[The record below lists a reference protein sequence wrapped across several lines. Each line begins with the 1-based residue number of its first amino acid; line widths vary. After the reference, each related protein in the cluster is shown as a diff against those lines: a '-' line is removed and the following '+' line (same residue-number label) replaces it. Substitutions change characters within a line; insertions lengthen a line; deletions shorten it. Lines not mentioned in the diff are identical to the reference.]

1 MSGSTQPVAQT
12 WRATEPRYPPHGISY
27 PVQIARPHTD
37 VGLLEYQHHPRDYTP
52 HLSPGSIIQPQRR
65 RPSLL
70 SEFQPGN
77 ERSQELHLRPE
88 SHSYLPELGKSEIE
102 FIESKRPRLE
112 LLPDPLLRPSPL
124 LAAGQ
129 PGGSEDLSKD
139 RSLAGKLEPVSPPS
153 PPHAD
158 PELELVPP
166 RLSKEELIQNMDRVD
181 REITMVEQQI
191 SKLKK
196 KQQQLE
202 EEAAKPPEPEKPVS
216 PPPIESKHRSLVQI
230 IYDENRKKAEAAHRI
245 LEGLGPQVELP
256 LYNQPSDTRQYHE
269 NIKIRKIQTRKEKD
283 IHMNNT
289 SRNQAMRKKLILYF
303 KRRNHARKQWEQ
315 KFCQRY
321 DQLMEAWEK
330 KVERIENNP
339 RRRAKESKVR
349 EYYEKQFPEIR
360 KQRELQERM
369 QRVGQRGSG
378 LSMSAARSEHE
389 VSEIIDGLSE
399 QENLEK
405 QMRQLA
411 VIPPMLYDADQQRIK
426 FINMNGL
433 MDDPMKVYKDRQ
445 VMNMWSEQEKET
457 FREKFMQHPKNFGLI
472 ASFLER
478 KTVAECVLYYYLT
491 KKNENYKS
499 LVRRSYRRRGKSQQQ
514 QQQMPRSN
522 QEEKEE
528 KEKDK
533 EAEKEEEKPDVEN
546 DKEELSKEKTDD
558 TSGED
563 NDEKEAVA
571 SKGRKTANSQGR
583 RKGRITRSMANEANS
598 EEAVTPQQSA
608 ELASMEMN
616 ESSRWTEEEMETAKK
631 GLLEHGRN
639 WSAIARM
646 VSSKTVSQCKNFYFN
661 YKKRQNLD
669 EILQQHKL
677 KMEKERNARR
687 KKKKAPAA
695 ASEEAAFPPVVED
708 EEMEASGASGNEEEM
723 AEEAE
728 ALHTSGNEVPRGECS
743 GPATVNNSSDT
754 ESIPS
759 PRTEAAKDTGQ
770 NGPKPPPGPG
780 SDVPPAEPP
789 TPPPED
795 ALAPTE
801 PTPAPEATGP
811 PTPPPAP
818 ASPTAPPPVVPKEEK
833 EEEDA
838 AAPLAVAEEE
848 QKPPVAQELAVDVG
862 KTEEPGEAPP
872 AEPIKSECKQE
883 AAEEGPDKG
892 KGGSEASAE
901 AVPEGALKVEKKE
914 GGGPGGKGP
923 SAKGAGAPQDSDSSA
938 TCSAD
943 EVDEPEGGDK
953 NRLLSP
959 RPSLLTPT
967 SDTRANVSPQKP
979 LDLKQLKQRAAAI
992 PPIQVSKVHEP
1003 PQEDTAPPAP
1013 PPPQPLQP
1021 ENDTPQQ
1028 PSSSPRGKSRSPVP
1042 PADKEAEKPVFFP
1055 AFAPDGQKLPT
1066 EPPCWTSGLP
1076 FPVPPREVIK
1086 ASPHAPDPSAFSY
1099 APPGHPLPLGLHDS
1113 VRPVLPRPPTISN
1126 PPPLISSTK
1135 HPSVLE
1141 RQMSAIS
1148 QGMSVQLH
1156 VPYSEHAKAPVGPI
1170 TMGLPLAMDPK
1181 KLAPFSGVK
1190 QEQLSP
1196 RGQAGPPESLG
1207 VPTAQETSVL
1217 RGTSLGSVPGGSIT
1231 KGIPSTRVPSE
1242 SPITYRGS
1250 ITHGTPADV
1259 LYKGTITRIIGEDSP
1274 SRLDRSREDSL
1285 PKGHVIYEG
1294 KKGHVLSYEGGM
1306 SVSQCSKEDGRSS
1319 SGPAHET
1326 AAPKRTYD
1334 MMEGRVS
1341 RAISSASI
1349 EGLMGRAIPPERHS
1363 PHHLKE
1369 QHHIRGSITQGIPRS
1384 YVEAQEDYLR
1394 REAKLL
1400 KREGTPPP
1408 PPPPPRDLAEAYKAR
1423 PLEALGPLKLKP
1435 AHEGL
1440 VATVKEAGR
1449 SIHEIPREE
1458 LRRTPELPLAPRPL
1472 KEGSITQGTPLKYDT
1487 GTSSAGPK
1495 KHDVRSIIGSPG
1507 RTFPPVHPLDVM
1519 ADARALERACYEESL
1534 KSRPGAAGSSGG
1546 SITRGAPVIVPELGK
1561 PRQSPLTYE
1570 EHGAPFAG
1578 HLPRGSP
1585 VTTREPTPRLQE
1597 GSLSSSKASQD
1608 RKLTSTP
1615 REIAKSPHSA
1625 MPEHHPHPISPY
1637 EHLLRGVSGVD
1648 LYRGHIP
1655 LAFDPASIPRGIP
1668 LDAAAAYYLP
1678 RHLAPNPTYPHLYPP
1693 YLIRGYP
1700 DTAALENRQTII
1712 NDYITSQ
1719 QMHHNAATAMAQR
1732 ADMLRGLS
1740 PRESSLALNY
1750 ATGPRGIIDLSQVPH
1765 LPVLVPPTPGTPA
1778 TAMDRLAYLPTAPQH
1793 FSSRLSSSPLSPGG
1807 PTHLTKPSATSASE
1821 RERERDREREREK
1834 SILTSTATVEHAP
1847 IWRPGTEQSSG
1858 GGGGGGGG
1866 GSGSRPASHSHSH
1879 QHSPISPRSQDAIQ
1893 QRPSVLHNTGMKG
1906 IITSVEPSTPT
1917 VLRWARS
1924 TSTSSPV
1931 RPAATFPPTT
1941 HCPLGGTLD
1950 GVYPTLMEP
1959 VLLPKEAPRVARPER
1974 PRADAGHAFLAKP
1987 PARTGLEPA
1996 SSPSKGSEPRPLAPP
2011 GSSHTAIARTP
2022 AKSLAP
2028 HHTSP
2033 DQPAPASAA
2042 DLHREKTQ
2050 SKPFSIQELELRSL
2064 GKTTLTAATF
2074 IDAII
2079 MRQIA
2084 HDKGPREG
2092 GSLANDSPP
2101 DGYHGGSYSPDGVE
2115 PVSPVSS
2122 PSLTHDKGL
2131 PKHLEELDKSHLE
2144 GDLRHKQPGPGKLGG
2159 EAAHLPHLRPLPESQ
2174 SSSSPLLQT
2183 TPGVKGHQRVVT
2195 LAQHISE
2202 VITQDYTRHHPQQL
2216 SAPLPAPLYSFP
2228 GASCPVLD
2236 LRRPPSDL
2244 YLPPPDHGAPARGS
2258 PHSEGGKRSPEPS
2271 KTSALGSSEDAIEP
2285 VSPPEGMAEPGHP
2298 RSAMYPLLYRDGEQ
2312 AEPSRMGSKSP
2323 GNTSQPPA
2331 FFSKLTE
2338 SNSAMVK
2345 SKKQEIN
2352 KKLNTHNRNE
2362 PEYNIGQPG
2371 TEIFNMP
2378 AITGAG
2384 LMTCRS
2390 QAVQEHA
2397 STNMGLEAIIRK
2409 ALMGKYDQWEEP
2421 PLSANAFNPLN
2432 ASASLPA
2439 AIPITAAD
2447 GRSEHALTSPGGGG
2461 KAKVSGRPSSRKAKS
2476 PAPGLAS
2483 GDRPPSVSSVH
2494 SEGDCNR
2501 RTPLTNRVWE
2511 DRPSSAG
2518 STPFPYNPLIMRLQ
2532 AGVMAS
2538 PPPPGLPAGSGPLA
2552 GPHHAWDEEPKPLL
2566 CSQYETLSDS
2576 E

>member
-37 VGLLEYQHHPRDYTP
+37 VGLLEYQHHPRDYTS
-52 HLSPGSIIQPQRR
+52 HLSPSSIIQPQRR

-88 SHSYLPELGKSEIE
+88 SHSYLPELGKSEME

-112 LLPDPLLRPSPL
+112 LLSDPLLRPSPL
-124 LAAGQ
+124 LAAGP

-139 RSLAGKLEPVSPPS
+139 RSLTGKLEPVSPPS

-158 PELELVPP
+158 PELELIPP

-269 NIKIRKIQTRKEKD
+269 NIKI
-283 IHMNNT
+283 
-289 SRNQAMRKKLILYF
+289 NQAMRKKLILYF

-369 QRVGQRGSG
+369 QSRVGQRSSG

-514 QQQMPRSN
+514 MPRSN
-522 QEEKEE
+522 QDEKDE
-528 KEKDK
+528 KEKEK
-533 EAEKEEEKPDVEN
+533 EPEKEEEKLDVEN

-583 RKGRITRSMANEANS
+583 RKGRITRSMANEASS

-646 VSSKTVSQCKNFYFN
+646 VGSKTVSQCKNFYFN
-661 YKKRQNLD
+661 YKRRQNLD
-669 EILQQHKL
+669 DILQQHKL

-687 KKKKAPAA
+687 RKKRAPA
-695 ASEEAAFPPVVED
+695 ASEEAAFPPVLED
-708 EEMEASGASGNEEEM
+708 EEMEASGVSGNEEEM

-728 ALHTSGNEVPRGECS
+728 A
-743 GPATVNNSSDT
+743 AVNNSSDT

-770 NGPKPPPGPG
+770 NGPKPPPGP
-780 SDVPPAEPP
+780 DANAPLPEPP

-795 ALAPTE
+795 TPASSDAA
-801 PTPAPEATGP
+801 PAPEAVSP

-818 ASPTAPPPVVPKEEK
+818 LSPPMPPSVVPKEEK
-833 EEEDA
+833 EEEDT
-838 AAPLAVAEEE
+838 AAPPAVEEE
-848 QKPPVAQELAVDVG
+848 QKPPIAQELAVDAG
-862 KTEEPGEAPP
+862 KTEEPGEVAP
-872 AEPIKSECKQE
+872 AEPVKSECKEE
-883 AAEEGPDKG
+883 ATEEGPEQG
-892 KGGSEASAE
+892 KGGVEACVE
-901 AVPEGALKVEKKE
+901 AVPEGALKGEKKE
-914 GGGPGGKGP
+914 GGGPGGRGP
-923 SAKGAGAPQDSDSSA
+923 SAKGSGATQDSDSSA

-953 NRLLSP
+953 HRLLSP
-959 RPSLLTPT
+959 RPSLLAPA
-967 SDTRANVSPQKP
+967 SDTRANGSPQKP

-992 PPIQVSKVHEP
+992 PPIQVTKVHEP
-1003 PQEDTAPPAP
+1003 PREDAVPPKPAPPAP
-1013 PPPQPLQP
+1013 PLPQHLQP
-1021 ENDTPQQ
+1021 ESDTPQQ

-1042 PADKEAEKPVFFP
+1042 PTEKEAEKPVFFP
-1055 AFAPDGQKLPT
+1055 AFAAEGQKLPT

-1099 APPGHPLPLGLHDS
+1099 APPGHPLPLGLHDTARS
-1113 VRPVLPRPPTISN
+1113 VLPRPPTISN

-1141 RQMSAIS
+1141 RQMGAIS

-1231 KGIPSTRVPSE
+1231 KGIPSTRVPAE
-1242 SPITYRGS
+1242 SPVTYRGS

-1274 SRLDRSREDSL
+1274 SRLDRGREDGL

-1319 SGPAHET
+1319 SGPPHET

-1334 MMEGRVS
+1334 MMEGRVT

-1400 KREGTPPP
+1400 KREGTSPP

-1458 LRRTPELPLAPRPL
+1458 LRHTPELPLAPRPL

-1487 GTSSAGPK
+1487 STSSTSSK

-1519 ADARALERACYEESL
+1519 ADTRALERACYEDSL
-1534 KSRPGAAGSSGG
+1534 KSRPGAASSAGG

-1561 PRQSPLTYE
+1561 PRQSPLAYE
-1570 EHGAPFAG
+1570 DHTAPFAG

-1597 GSLSSSKASQD
+1597 GSLSASKASQD

-1625 MPEHHPHPISPY
+1625 VPEHHPHPISPY

-1655 LAFDPASIPRGIP
+1655 LAFDPTSIPRGIP
-1668 LDAAAAYYLP
+1668 LDAAAYYLP

-1750 ATGPRGIIDLSQVPH
+1750 AAGPRGIIDLSQVPH

-1807 PTHLTKPSATSASE
+1807 PTHLTKPTATSSSE
-1821 RERERDREREREK
+1821 REREREREREK
-1834 SILTSTATVEHAP
+1834 PVLTSTTTVEHAP

-1858 GGGGGGGG
+1858 GGGGGG
-1866 GSGSRPASHSHSH
+1866 SSSRPASHSHSH
-1879 QHSPISPRSQDAIQ
+1879 QHSPISPRTQDAIQ

-1917 VLRWARS
+1917 VLRS

-1931 RPAATFPPTT
+1931 RPAATFPPAT

-1974 PRADAGHAFLAKP
+1974 ARTDAGHAFLAKP

-1996 SSPSKGSEPRPLAPP
+1996 SSPSKGSEPRPLAAP
-2011 GSSHTAIARTP
+2011 GPSHAAIARTP

-2028 HHTSP
+2028 HRASP
-2033 DQPAPASAA
+2033 DQPVPPASAA

-2092 GSLANDSPP
+2092 GSLANDSPR
-2101 DGYHGGSYSPDGVE
+2101 DGYHGGGSYSPDGVE

-2131 PKHLEELDKSHLE
+2131 PKHLEELDRSHLE

-2159 EAAHLPHLRPLPESQ
+2159 ETAHLPHLRPLPESQ
-2174 SSSSPLLQT
+2174 PSSSPLLQT

-2216 SAPLPAPLYSFP
+2216 NAPLPAPLYSFP

-2244 YLPPPDHGAPARGS
+2244 YLPPPDHSAPARGS
-2258 PHSEGGKRSPEPS
+2258 PHSEGGKRSPEPN
-2271 KTSALGSSEDAIEP
+2271 KTSALGSGEDAIEP
-2285 VSPPEGMAEPGHP
+2285 VSPPEGTAEPGHT
-2298 RSAMYPLLYRDGEQ
+2298 RNAMYPLLYRDGEQ
-2312 AEPSRMGSKSP
+2312 AEPRMGSKSP

-2409 ALMGKYDQWEEP
+2409 ALMG
-2421 PLSANAFNPLN
+2421 
-2432 ASASLPA
+2432 
-2439 AIPITAAD
+2439 
-2447 GRSEHALTSPGGGG
+2447 GGT

-2476 PAPGLAS
+2476 PGPGLAS

>member
-12 WRATEPRYPPHGISY
+12 WRATEPRYPPHGVSY

-37 VGLLEYQHHPRDYTP
+37 VGLLEYQHHPRDYAS

-88 SHSYLPELGKSEIE
+88 SHSYLPELGKSEME
-102 FIESKRPRLE
+102 FLESKRPRLE

-124 LAAGQ
+124 LATGQ

-139 RSLAGKLEPVSPPS
+139 RSLTGKLEPVSPPS

-269 NIKIRKIQTRKEKD
+269 NIKI
-283 IHMNNT
+283 
-289 SRNQAMRKKLILYF
+289 NQAMRKKLILYF

-369 QRVGQRGSG
+369 QSRVGQRGSG

-499 LVRRSYRRRGKSQQQ
+499 LVRRSYRRRGKGQQQQ

-522 QEEKEE
+522 QEEKDE
-528 KEKDK
+528 KEKEK

-546 DKEELSKEKTDD
+546 DKEELIKEKTDD

-598 EEAVTPQQSA
+598 EEAITPQQSA

-646 VSSKTVSQCKNFYFN
+646 VGSKTVSQCKNFYFN

-708 EEMEASGASGNEEEM
+708 EEMEASGVSGNEEEM

-728 ALHTSGNEVPRGECS
+728 ALHASGNEVPRGECS

-759 PRTEAAKDTGQ
+759 PRTEAAKDAAQ
-770 NGPKPPPGPG
+770 NGPKPPSTPGA
-780 SDVPPAEPP
+780 DAPPPEP
-789 TPPPED
+789 TSPPPED
-795 ALAPTE
+795 APAPSE
-801 PTPAPEATGP
+801 PAPAPEAACP
-811 PTPPPAP
+811 PASPPAP
-818 ASPTAPPPVVPKEEK
+818 ASPAAAPAVVPKEEK
-833 EEEDA
+833 EEEAA
-838 AAPLAVAEEE
+838 AAPSAEEGEE
-848 QKPPVAQELAVDVG
+848 QKPPAAPELAADVG

-872 AEPIKSECKQE
+872 SEPIKSECKEE
-883 AAEEGPDKG
+883 AAEEGPGKVKG
-892 KGGSEASAE
+892 TEATAE
-901 AVPEGALKVEKKE
+901 AAPEGALQVEKKE

-923 SAKGAGAPQDSDSSA
+923 TAKGSGAPQDSDSSA

-967 SDTRANVSPQKP
+967 SDARTNASPQKP

-992 PPIQVSKVHEP
+992 PPIQVTKAHEP
-1003 PQEDTAPPAP
+1003 PQEDAAPPKPAAPAP
-1013 PPPQPLQP
+1013 PPPQHLQP
-1021 ENDTPQQ
+1021 ESDSPQQ
-1028 PSSSPRGKSRSPVP
+1028 PGSSPRGKSRSPVP
-1042 PADKEAEKPVFFP
+1042 PAEKEAEKPVFFP
-1055 AFAPDGQKLPT
+1055 AFAAEGQKLPT
-1066 EPPCWTSGLP
+1066 DPSCWTSGLP

-1086 ASPHAPDPSAFSY
+1086 ASPHAPDPLAFSY
-1099 APPGHPLPLGLHDS
+1099 APPDTCPAGHPLPLGLHDS
-1113 VRPVLPRPPTISN
+1113 ARPVLPRPPTISN

-1141 RQMSAIS
+1141 RQMGAIS

-1170 TMGLPLAMDPK
+1170 TMGLPLTMDPK

-1242 SPITYRGS
+1242 SPVTYRGS

-1274 SRLDRSREDSL
+1274 SRLDRSREDGL

-1319 SGPAHET
+1319 SGPPHET

-1384 YVEAQEDYLR
+1384 YVEAQEDYQR

-1487 GTSSAGPK
+1487 STSSTGSK

-1507 RTFPPVHPLDVM
+1507 RTFPAVHPLDVM
-1519 ADARALERACYEESL
+1519 ADTRALERACYEESL
-1534 KSRPGAAGSSGG
+1534 KSRPGAVSSSGG

-1570 EHGAPFAG
+1570 DHAAPFAS

-1615 REIAKSPHSA
+1615 REIAKSPHSTV
-1625 MPEHHPHPISPY
+1625 PEHHPHPMSPY

-1655 LAFDPASIPRGIP
+1655 LAFDPTSIPRGIP

-1750 ATGPRGIIDLSQVPH
+1750 AAGPRGIIDLSQVPH

-1807 PTHLTKPSATSASE
+1807 PTHLTKPTASASSSSERE
-1821 RERERDREREREK
+1821 RERERDREK
-1834 SILTSTATVEHAP
+1834 SILASATTVEHAP
-1847 IWRPGTEQSSG
+1847 IWRPGTEQSG

-1866 GSGSRPASHSHSH
+1866 GSGGSRPASHSHSH
-1879 QHSPISPRSQDAIQ
+1879 QHSPISPRTQDTIQ
-1893 QRPSVLHNTGMKG
+1893 QRPSVLHNTGMKN
-1906 IITSVEPSTPT
+1906 IVTSVEPSTPT
-1917 VLRWARS
+1917 VLRS

-1931 RPAATFPPTT
+1931 RPAATFPPAT

-1950 GVYPTLMEP
+1950 GVYPTLLEP
-1959 VLLPKEAPRVARPER
+1959 VLLPKEAPRVTRPER
-1974 PRADAGHAFLAKP
+1974 PRADAGHTFLAKP
-1987 PARTGLEPA
+1987 PARAGLEPA
-1996 SSPSKGSEPRPLAPP
+1996 SSPGKGSEPRPLAPP
-2011 GSSHTAIARTP
+2011 GSGHAAIARAP
-2022 AKSLAP
+2022 AKGLTP
-2028 HHTSP
+2028 HHASP
-2033 DQPAPASAA
+2033 DQPAPPASAS

-2064 GKTTLTAATF
+2064 G
-2074 IDAII
+2074 
-2079 MRQIA
+2079 
-2084 HDKGPREG
+2084 
-2092 GSLANDSPP
+2092 
-2101 DGYHGGSYSPDGVE
+2101 YHGGGYSPDGVE

-2144 GDLRHKQPGPGKLGG
+2144 GDLRHKQPGPGKLSG

-2174 SSSSPLLQT
+2174 PSSSPLLQT

-2244 YLPPPDHGAPARGS
+2244 YLPAPDHGAPARGS
-2258 PHSEGGKRSPEPS
+2258 PHSEGGK
-2271 KTSALGSSEDAIEP
+2271 
-2285 VSPPEGMAEPGHP
+2285 
-2298 RSAMYPLLYRDGEQ
+2298 
-2312 AEPSRMGSKSP
+2312 SRMGSKSP

-2409 ALMGKYDQWEEP
+2409 ALMGKYDQWEEH

-2439 AIPITAAD
+2439 AMPVTAAD
-2447 GRSEHALTSPGGGG
+2447 GRREHALTSPGGGG

>member
-269 NIKIRKIQTRKEKD
+269 NIKI
-283 IHMNNT
+283 
-289 SRNQAMRKKLILYF
+289 NQAMRKKLILYF

-728 ALHTSGNEVPRGECS
+728 
-743 GPATVNNSSDT
+743 ATVNNSSDT

-1917 VLRWARS
+1917 VLRS

-2064 GKTTLTAATF
+2064 
-2074 IDAII
+2074 
-2079 MRQIA
+2079 
-2084 HDKGPREG
+2084 
-2092 GSLANDSPP
+2092 
-2101 DGYHGGSYSPDGVE
+2101 GYHGGSYSPDGVE

-2409 ALMGKYDQWEEP
+2409 ALMG
-2421 PLSANAFNPLN
+2421 
-2432 ASASLPA
+2432 
-2439 AIPITAAD
+2439 
-2447 GRSEHALTSPGGGG
+2447 GGG

>member
-12 WRATEPRYPPHGISY
+12 WRATEPRYPPHGVSY

-37 VGLLEYQHHPRDYTP
+37 VGLLEYQHHPRDYTS

-88 SHSYLPELGKSEIE
+88 SHSYLPELGKSEME
-102 FIESKRPRLE
+102 FLESKRPRLE

-124 LAAGQ
+124 LATGQ

-139 RSLAGKLEPVSPPS
+139 RSLTGKLEPVSPPS

-269 NIKIRKIQTRKEKD
+269 NIKI
-283 IHMNNT
+283 
-289 SRNQAMRKKLILYF
+289 NQAMRKKLILYF

-369 QRVGQRGSG
+369 QSRVGQRGSG

-499 LVRRSYRRRGKSQQQ
+499 LVRRSYRRRGKGQQQQ

-522 QEEKEE
+522 QEEKDE
-528 KEKDK
+528 KEKEK

-546 DKEELSKEKTDD
+546 DKEELIKEKTDD

-598 EEAVTPQQSA
+598 EEAITPQQSA

-646 VSSKTVSQCKNFYFN
+646 VGSKTVSQCKNFYFN

-708 EEMEASGASGNEEEM
+708 EEMEASGVSGNEEEM

-728 ALHTSGNEVPRGECS
+728 ALHASGNEVPRGECS

-759 PRTEAAKDTGQ
+759 PRTEAAKDAAQ
-770 NGPKPPPGPG
+770 NGPKPPPTPG
-780 SDVPPAEPP
+780 ADAPPPEPP
-789 TPPPED
+789 SPPPED
-795 ALAPTE
+795 APAPSE
-801 PTPAPEATGP
+801 PAPAPEAACP
-811 PTPPPAP
+811 PASPPAP
-818 ASPTAPPPVVPKEEK
+818 ASPAAAPAVVPKEEK
-833 EEEDA
+833 EEEAA
-838 AAPLAVAEEE
+838 AAPSAQEGEE
-848 QKPPVAQELAVDVG
+848 QKPPAAPELAADVG
-862 KTEEPGEAPP
+862 KTEEPSEAPP
-872 AEPIKSECKQE
+872 SEPIKSECKEE
-883 AAEEGPDKG
+883 AAEEGPAKVKG
-892 KGGSEASAE
+892 TEAAAE
-901 AVPEGALKVEKKE
+901 AAPEGALQVEKKE

-923 SAKGAGAPQDSDSSA
+923 AAKGSGAPQDSDSSA

-967 SDTRANVSPQKP
+967 SDARTNASPQKP

-992 PPIQVSKVHEP
+992 PPIQVTKAHEP
-1003 PQEDTAPPAP
+1003 PREDAAPPKPAAPAP
-1013 PPPQPLQP
+1013 PPAQHLHP
-1021 ENDTPQQ
+1021 EGDSPQQ
-1028 PSSSPRGKSRSPVP
+1028 PGSSPRGKSRSPVP
-1042 PADKEAEKPVFFP
+1042 AAEKEAEKPVFFP
-1055 AFAPDGQKLPT
+1055 AFAAEGQKLPT
-1066 EPPCWTSGLP
+1066 DPSCWTSGLP

-1086 ASPHAPDPSAFSY
+1086 ASPHAPDPLAFSY

-1113 VRPVLPRPPTISN
+1113 ARPVLPRPPTISN

-1141 RQMSAIS
+1141 RQMGAIS

-1170 TMGLPLAMDPK
+1170 TMGLPLTMDPK

-1242 SPITYRGS
+1242 SPVTYRGS

-1274 SRLDRSREDSL
+1274 SRLDRSREDGL

-1319 SGPAHET
+1319 SGPPHET

-1384 YVEAQEDYLR
+1384 YVEAQEDYQR

-1487 GTSSAGPK
+1487 STSSTGSK

-1507 RTFPPVHPLDVM
+1507 RTFPAVHPLDVM
-1519 ADARALERACYEESL
+1519 ADTRALERACYEESL
-1534 KSRPGAAGSSGG
+1534 KSRPGAVSSSGG

-1570 EHGAPFAG
+1570 DHAAPFAS

-1615 REIAKSPHSA
+1615 REIAKSPHSTV
-1625 MPEHHPHPISPY
+1625 PEHHPHPMSPY

-1655 LAFDPASIPRGIP
+1655 LAFDPTSIPRGIP

-1750 ATGPRGIIDLSQVPH
+1750 AAGPRGIIDLSQVPH

-1807 PTHLTKPSATSASE
+1807 PTHLTKPTASASSERE
-1821 RERERDREREREK
+1821 RERERDREK
-1834 SILTSTATVEHAP
+1834 SILASATTVEHAP
-1847 IWRPGTEQSSG
+1847 IWRPGTEQSGG

-1866 GSGSRPASHSHSH
+1866 GSGGSRPASHSHSH
-1879 QHSPISPRSQDAIQ
+1879 QHSPISPRTQDAIQ
-1893 QRPSVLHNTGMKG
+1893 QRPSVLHNTGMKN
-1906 IITSVEPSTPT
+1906 IVTSVEPSTPT

-1931 RPAATFPPTT
+1931 RPAATFPPAT

-1950 GVYPTLMEP
+1950 GVYPTLLEP
-1959 VLLPKEAPRVARPER
+1959 VLLPKEAPRVTRPER
-1974 PRADAGHAFLAKP
+1974 PRADAGHTFLAKP
-1987 PARTGLEPA
+1987 PARAGLEPA
-1996 SSPSKGSEPRPLAPP
+1996 SSPGKGSEPRPLAPP
-2011 GSSHTAIARTP
+2011 GSGHAAIARAP
-2022 AKSLAP
+2022 AKGLTP
-2028 HHTSP
+2028 HHASP
-2033 DQPAPASAA
+2033 DQPAPPASAS

-2064 GKTTLTAATF
+2064 G
-2074 IDAII
+2074 
-2079 MRQIA
+2079 
-2084 HDKGPREG
+2084 
-2092 GSLANDSPP
+2092 
-2101 DGYHGGSYSPDGVE
+2101 YHGGGYSPDGVE

-2144 GDLRHKQPGPGKLGG
+2144 GDLRHKQPGPGKLSG

-2174 SSSSPLLQT
+2174 PSSSPLLQT

-2244 YLPPPDHGAPARGS
+2244 YLPAPDHGAPARGS
-2258 PHSEGGKRSPEPS
+2258 PHSEGGK
-2271 KTSALGSSEDAIEP
+2271 
-2285 VSPPEGMAEPGHP
+2285 
-2298 RSAMYPLLYRDGEQ
+2298 
-2312 AEPSRMGSKSP
+2312 RMGSKSP

-2409 ALMGKYDQWEEP
+2409 ALM
-2421 PLSANAFNPLN
+2421 
-2432 ASASLPA
+2432 
-2439 AIPITAAD
+2439 
-2447 GRSEHALTSPGGGG
+2447 GGGG

>member
-27 PVQIARPHTD
+27 PVQIARSHTD
-37 VGLLEYQHHPRDYTP
+37 VGLLEYQHHPRDYAA

-88 SHSYLPELGKSEIE
+88 SHSYLPELGKSEME
-102 FIESKRPRLE
+102 FTDSKRPRLE
-112 LLPDPLLRPSPL
+112 LLPDSLLRPAPL
-124 LAAGQ
+124 LAASQ
-129 PGGSEDLSKD
+129 PGGSEDLAKE

-166 RLSKEELIQNMDRVD
+166 RLSKEELIQSMDRVD

-269 NIKIRKIQTRKEKD
+269 NIKI
-283 IHMNNT
+283 
-289 SRNQAMRKKLILYF
+289 NQAMRKKLILYF

-369 QRVGQRGSG
+369 QSRVGQRGSG

-514 QQQMPRSN
+514 QQQQQQMPRGS

-528 KEKDK
+528 KEK
-533 EAEKEEEKPDVEN
+533 EAEKEEERPDVEN
-546 DKEELSKEKTDD
+546 DKEELTKEKTDD

-646 VSSKTVSQCKNFYFN
+646 VGSKTVSQCKNFYFN

-695 ASEEAAFPPVVED
+695 ASEEAAFPPAVED

-728 ALHTSGNEVPRGECS
+728 ASHASGSEAPRGECG
-743 GPATVNNSSDT
+743 GPAAVNNSSDT

-759 PRTEAAKDTGQ
+759 PHAEAAKD
-770 NGPKPPPGPG
+770 NGPKPPPAPG
-780 SDVPPAEPP
+780 TEAPPAEPP

-795 ALAPTE
+795 APAPAE
-801 PTPAPEATGP
+801 PAPAPEATGP
-811 PTPPPAP
+811 PTPLP
-818 ASPTAPPPVVPKEEK
+818 ASPGPAAPPPVVPKEEK
-833 EEEDA
+833 EEEAAA
-838 AAPLAVAEEE
+838 AAPAAEEGEE
-848 QKPPVAQELAVDVG
+848 QKPAVAQELAVAVAVG
-862 KTEEPGEAPP
+862 KKEPPDEGPPAQPIKTECKEEALEEAPDKAQGSTEAG
-872 AEPIKSECKQE
+872 AEP
-883 AAEEGPDKG
+883 A
-892 KGGSEASAE
+892 
-901 AVPEGALKVEKKE
+901 PEGAVKVEKKE
-914 GGGPGGKGP
+914 GGGGSGGTAPSTKG
-923 SAKGAGAPQDSDSSA
+923 SGAPQDSDSSA

-967 SDTRANVSPQKP
+967 GDTRAHASPQKP

-992 PPIQVSKVHEP
+992 PPIVTKAHEP
-1003 PQEDTAPPAP
+1003 AREDPAPPKPAPPAQ
-1013 PPPQPLQP
+1013 PPPQHLQP
-1021 ENDTPQQ
+1021 ESSAPQQ

-1042 PADKEAEKPVFFP
+1042 PEKEEKPVFYP
-1055 AFAPDGQKLPT
+1055 AFAAEGQKLPA
-1066 EPPCWTSGLP
+1066 EPPCWAPGLP

-1086 ASPHAPDPSAFSY
+1086 ASPHAPDPSAFAY
-1099 APPGHPLPLGLHDS
+1099 APPGHPLSLGLHDS
-1113 VRPVLPRPPTISN
+1113 TRPVLPRPPTISN
-1126 PPPLISSTK
+1126 PPPLISSSK
-1135 HPSVLE
+1135 HPSVLD
-1141 RQMSAIS
+1141 RQ
-1148 QGMSVQLH
+1148 GLSVQLH
-1156 VPYSEHAKAPVGPI
+1156 IPYSEHAKVPVGPLA
-1170 TMGLPLAMDPK
+1170 MGLAPALDPK
-1181 KLAPFSGVK
+1181 KLAPFSSVK

-1217 RGTSLGSVPGGSIT
+1217 RGTTLGSVSGGSIS
-1231 KGIPSTRVPSE
+1231 KGVPSARVPAE

-1274 SRLDRSREDSL
+1274 SRLDRGREDGL

-1306 SVSQCSKEDGRSS
+1306 SVSKEDGRSS

-1334 MMEGRVS
+1334 MMEGRVG
-1341 RAISSASI
+1341 RAIASGSI

-1369 QHHIRGSITQGIPRS
+1369 HHIRGSITQGIPRS

-1400 KREGTPPP
+1400 KLEGT
-1408 PPPPPRDLAEAYKAR
+1408 PPPPRDLAR
-1423 PLEALGPLKLKP
+1423 PLEALGTLKLKP
-1435 AHEGL
+1435 PHEGL

-1449 SIHEIPREE
+1449 SVHEIPREE

-1472 KEGSITQGTPLKYDT
+1472 KEGSITQGTPLKYDA
-1487 GTSSAGPK
+1487 GTASSGSK

-1507 RTFPPVHPLDVM
+1507 RTFPAVHPLDVM

-1534 KSRPGAAGSSGG
+1534 KGRSGAGSGSGG

-1561 PRQSPLTYE
+1561 PRQSPLAYE
-1570 EHGAPFAG
+1570 DHAASFAG
-1578 HLPRGSP
+1578 PLPRGSP
-1585 VTTREPTPRLQE
+1585 GTTREPTPRLQE
-1597 GSLSSSKASQD
+1597 GSHSSSKAAQD

-1625 MPEHHPHPISPY
+1625 APEHHPHPLSPY

-1655 LAFDPASIPRGIP
+1655 LAFDPAAIPRGIP
-1668 LDAAAAYYLP
+1668 LDAAAAAYYLP

-1700 DTAALENRQTII
+1700 ETAALENRQTII

-1732 ADMLRGLS
+1732 ADMLRGLA

-1750 ATGPRGIIDLSQVPH
+1750 AAGPRGIIDLSQVPH
-1765 LPVLVPPTPGTPA
+1765 LPVLVPPTPGTAA
-1778 TAMDRLAYLPTAPQH
+1778 TAMDRLAYIPTAAQH

-1807 PTHLTKPSATSASE
+1807 PTHLTKPTTSSSE
-1821 RERERDREREREK
+1821 RERDRDREREREK
-1834 SILTSTATVEHAP
+1834 SILTSSTTVEHAP
-1847 IWRPGTEQSSG
+1847 IWRPGTEQSGGSGSG
-1858 GGGGGGGG
+1858 GGG
-1866 GSGSRPASHSHSH
+1866 SSSSRPASHPH
-1879 QHSPISPRSQDAIQ
+1879 QHSPISPRTQDAVQ
-1893 QRPSVLHNTGMKG
+1893 QRPSVLHNTSMKG
-1906 IITSVEPSTPT
+1906 VVTSVEPGTPT

-1931 RPAATFPPTT
+1931 RPAATFPPAA
-1941 HCPLGGTLD
+1941 HCPLGSTLD
-1950 GVYPTLMEP
+1950 GVYPTLLDP
-1959 VLLPKEAPRVARPER
+1959 VLLPKEAPRVSRPER
-1974 PRADAGHAFLAKP
+1974 PRGDAGHTFLAKP
-1987 PARTGLEPA
+1987 QARAGLEPA
-1996 SSPSKGSEPRPLAPP
+1996 SSPGKGAEPRALAPAGP
-2011 GSSHTAIARTP
+2011 GHAAIARTP
-2022 AKSLAP
+2022 AKSLAA
-2028 HHTSP
+2028 HRASP
-2033 DQPAPASAA
+2033 DPPAA

-2050 SKPFSIQELELRSL
+2050 SKPFSIQELELRAL

-2092 GSLANDSPP
+2092 GSLAADSPR

-2122 PSLTHDKGL
+2122 PSLAHDKGL

-2144 GDLRHKQPGPGKLGG
+2144 GDLRHKQPGSGKLGG
-2159 EAAHLPHLRPLPESQ
+2159 EATHLPHLRPLSESQ
-2174 SSSSPLLQT
+2174 PASSPLLQT
-2183 TPGVKGHQRVVT
+2183 VPGVKGHQRVVT

-2216 SAPLPAPLYSFP
+2216 GTPLPAPLYSFP
-2228 GASCPVLD
+2228 GATCPVLD

-2271 KTSALGSSEDAIEP
+2271 KTAALGGGEDGIEP
-2285 VSPPEGMAEPGHP
+2285 VSPPEGLAEPGHP
-2298 RSAMYPLLYRDGEQ
+2298 RSALYPPLYRDGEQ
-2312 AEPSRMGSKSP
+2312 AESRMGSKSP
-2323 GNTSQPPA
+2323 GSTGQPPA

-2338 SNSAMVK
+2338 STSAMVK

-2352 KKLNTHNRNE
+2352 RKLGTHSRNE

-2390 QAVQEHA
+2390 QALPEQA
-2397 STNMGLEAIIRK
+2397 STNLGLEAIIRK

-2421 PLSANAFNPLN
+2421 PLGANAFNALN
-2432 ASASLPA
+2432 ASAGLPA
-2439 AIPITAAD
+2439 AMPITAAD

-2476 PAPGLAS
+2476 PAPGLAP

-2494 SEGDCNR
+2494 SEGDCSR
-2501 RTPLTNRVWE
+2501 RTPLTSRVWE

-2538 PPPPGLPAGSGPLA
+2538 PPPPGLPAGGPLA

>member
-269 NIKIRKIQTRKEKD
+269 NIKI
-283 IHMNNT
+283 
-289 SRNQAMRKKLILYF
+289 NQAMRKKLILYF

-369 QRVGQRGSG
+369 QSRVGQRGSG

-728 ALHTSGNEVPRGECS
+728 
-743 GPATVNNSSDT
+743 ATVNNSSDT

-1917 VLRWARS
+1917 VLRS

-2064 GKTTLTAATF
+2064 
-2074 IDAII
+2074 
-2079 MRQIA
+2079 
-2084 HDKGPREG
+2084 
-2092 GSLANDSPP
+2092 
-2101 DGYHGGSYSPDGVE
+2101 GYHGGSYSPDGVE

-2409 ALMGKYDQWEEP
+2409 ALMG
-2421 PLSANAFNPLN
+2421 
-2432 ASASLPA
+2432 
-2439 AIPITAAD
+2439 
-2447 GRSEHALTSPGGGG
+2447 GGG

>member
-12 WRATEPRYPPHGISY
+12 WRATEPRYPPHGVSY

-37 VGLLEYQHHPRDYTP
+37 VGLLEYQHHPRDYTS

-88 SHSYLPELGKSEIE
+88 SHSYLPELGKSEME
-102 FIESKRPRLE
+102 FLESKRPRLE

-124 LAAGQ
+124 LATGQ

-139 RSLAGKLEPVSPPS
+139 RSLTGKLEPVSPPS

-269 NIKIRKIQTRKEKD
+269 NIKI
-283 IHMNNT
+283 
-289 SRNQAMRKKLILYF
+289 NQAMRKKLILYF

-369 QRVGQRGSG
+369 QSRVGQRGSG

-499 LVRRSYRRRGKSQQQ
+499 LVRRSYRRRGKGQQQQ

-522 QEEKEE
+522 QEEKDE
-528 KEKDK
+528 KEKEK

-546 DKEELSKEKTDD
+546 DKEELIKEKTDD

-598 EEAVTPQQSA
+598 EEAITPQQSA

-646 VSSKTVSQCKNFYFN
+646 VGSKTVSQCKNFYFN

-708 EEMEASGASGNEEEM
+708 EEMEASGVSGNEEEM

-728 ALHTSGNEVPRGECS
+728 ALHASGNEVPRGECS

-759 PRTEAAKDTGQ
+759 PRTEAAKEAAQ
-770 NGPKPPPGPG
+770 NGPKPPPTPG
-780 SDVPPAEPP
+780 ADAPPPEPP
-789 TPPPED
+789 SPPPED
-795 ALAPTE
+795 APAPSE
-801 PTPAPEATGP
+801 PAPAPEAACP
-811 PTPPPAP
+811 PTSPPAP
-818 ASPTAPPPVVPKEEK
+818 ASPAAAPAVVPKEEK
-833 EEEDA
+833 EEEAA
-838 AAPLAVAEEE
+838 AAPSAEEGEE
-848 QKPPVAQELAVDVG
+848 QKPPAAPELAADVG

-872 AEPIKSECKQE
+872 SEPIKSECKEE
-883 AAEEGPDKG
+883 AAEEGPGKVKG
-892 KGGSEASAE
+892 TEAAAE
-901 AVPEGALKVEKKE
+901 AAPEGALQVEKKE
-914 GGGPGGKGP
+914 GGPGGKGP
-923 SAKGAGAPQDSDSSA
+923 AAKGSGAPQDSDSSA

-967 SDTRANVSPQKP
+967 SDARTNASPQKP

-992 PPIQVSKVHEP
+992 PPIQVTKAHEP
-1003 PQEDTAPPAP
+1003 PREDAAPPKPAAPAP
-1013 PPPQPLQP
+1013 PPPQHLQP
-1021 ENDTPQQ
+1021 ESDSPQQ
-1028 PSSSPRGKSRSPVP
+1028 PGSSPRGKSRSPVP
-1042 PADKEAEKPVFFP
+1042 PAEKEAEKPVFFP
-1055 AFAPDGQKLPT
+1055 AFAAEGQKLPT
-1066 EPPCWTSGLP
+1066 DPSCWTSGLP

-1086 ASPHAPDPSAFSY
+1086 ASPHAPDPLAFSY
-1099 APPGHPLPLGLHDS
+1099 APPDTCPAGHPLPLGLHDS
-1113 VRPVLPRPPTISN
+1113 ARPVLPRPPTISN

-1141 RQMSAIS
+1141 RQMGAIS

-1170 TMGLPLAMDPK
+1170 TMGLPLTMDPK

-1242 SPITYRGS
+1242 SPVTYRGS

-1274 SRLDRSREDSL
+1274 SRLDRSREDGL

-1319 SGPAHET
+1319 SGPPHET

-1369 QHHIRGSITQGIPRS
+1369 QQHIRGSITQGIPRS
-1384 YVEAQEDYLR
+1384 YVEAQEDYQR

-1487 GTSSAGPK
+1487 STSSTGSK

-1507 RTFPPVHPLDVM
+1507 RTFPAVHPLDVM
-1519 ADARALERACYEESL
+1519 ADTRALERACYEESL
-1534 KSRPGAAGSSGG
+1534 KSRPGAVSSSGG

-1570 EHGAPFAG
+1570 DHAAPFAS

-1615 REIAKSPHSA
+1615 REIAKSPHSTV
-1625 MPEHHPHPISPY
+1625 PEHHPHPMSPY

-1655 LAFDPASIPRGIP
+1655 LAFDPTSIPRGIP

-1750 ATGPRGIIDLSQVPH
+1750 AAGPRGIIDLSQVPH

-1807 PTHLTKPSATSASE
+1807 PTHLTKPTASASAERE
-1821 RERERDREREREK
+1821 RERERDREK
-1834 SILTSTATVEHAP
+1834 SILASATTVEHAP
-1847 IWRPGTEQSSG
+1847 IWRPGTEQS
-1858 GGGGGGGG
+1858 GGGGGGG
-1866 GSGSRPASHSHSH
+1866 GSGGSRPASHSHSH
-1879 QHSPISPRSQDAIQ
+1879 QHSPISPRTQDAIQ
-1893 QRPSVLHNTGMKG
+1893 QRPSVLHNTGMKN
-1906 IITSVEPSTPT
+1906 IVTSVEPSTPT
-1917 VLRWARS
+1917 VLRS

-1931 RPAATFPPTT
+1931 RPATTFPPAT

-1950 GVYPTLMEP
+1950 GVYPTLLEP
-1959 VLLPKEAPRVARPER
+1959 VLLPKEAPRVTRPER
-1974 PRADAGHAFLAKP
+1974 PRADAGHTFLAKP
-1987 PARTGLEPA
+1987 PARAGLEPA
-1996 SSPSKGSEPRPLAPP
+1996 SSPGKGSEPRPLAPP
-2011 GSSHTAIARTP
+2011 GSGHAAIARAP
-2022 AKSLAP
+2022 AKGLTP
-2028 HHTSP
+2028 HHASP
-2033 DQPAPASAA
+2033 DQPAPPASAS

-2064 GKTTLTAATF
+2064 G
-2074 IDAII
+2074 
-2079 MRQIA
+2079 
-2084 HDKGPREG
+2084 
-2092 GSLANDSPP
+2092 
-2101 DGYHGGSYSPDGVE
+2101 YHGGGYSPDGVE

-2144 GDLRHKQPGPGKLGG
+2144 GDLRHKQPGPGKLSG

-2174 SSSSPLLQT
+2174 PSSSPLLQT

-2244 YLPPPDHGAPARGS
+2244 YLPAPDHGAPARGS

-2271 KTSALGSSEDAIEP
+2271 KTSALGSSEDGIEP

-2298 RSAMYPLLYRDGEQ
+2298 RSTMYPLLYRDGEQ

-2409 ALMGKYDQWEEP
+2409 ALM
-2421 PLSANAFNPLN
+2421 
-2432 ASASLPA
+2432 
-2439 AIPITAAD
+2439 
-2447 GRSEHALTSPGGGG
+2447 GGGG

>member
-369 QRVGQRGSG
+369 QSRVGQRGSG

-728 ALHTSGNEVPRGECS
+728 A
-743 GPATVNNSSDT
+743 TVNNSSDT

-770 NGPKPPPGPG
+770 NGPKPPPGPS

-1917 VLRWARS
+1917 VLRS

-2064 GKTTLTAATF
+2064 
-2074 IDAII
+2074 
-2079 MRQIA
+2079 
-2084 HDKGPREG
+2084 
-2092 GSLANDSPP
+2092 
-2101 DGYHGGSYSPDGVE
+2101 GYHGGSYSPDGVE

-2312 AEPSRMGSKSP
+2312 AEPRMGSKSP

-2409 ALMGKYDQWEEP
+2409 ALM
-2421 PLSANAFNPLN
+2421 
-2432 ASASLPA
+2432 
-2439 AIPITAAD
+2439 
-2447 GRSEHALTSPGGGG
+2447 GGGG

>member
-12 WRATEPRYPPHGISY
+12 WRATEPRYPPHGVSY

-37 VGLLEYQHHPRDYTP
+37 VGLLEYQHHPRDYTS
-52 HLSPGSIIQPQRR
+52 HLSPGSVIQPQRR

-88 SHSYLPELGKSEIE
+88 SHSYLPELGKSEME
-102 FIESKRPRLE
+102 FLESKRPRLE

-124 LAAGQ
+124 LATGQ

-139 RSLAGKLEPVSPPS
+139 RSLTGKLEPVSPPS

-269 NIKIRKIQTRKEKD
+269 NIKI
-283 IHMNNT
+283 
-289 SRNQAMRKKLILYF
+289 NQAMRKKLILYF

-369 QRVGQRGSG
+369 QSRVGQRGSG

-499 LVRRSYRRRGKSQQQ
+499 LVRRSYRRRGKGQQQQ

-522 QEEKEE
+522 QEEKDE
-528 KEKDK
+528 KEKEK

-546 DKEELSKEKTDD
+546 DKEELIKEKTDD

-598 EEAVTPQQSA
+598 EEAITPQQSA

-646 VSSKTVSQCKNFYFN
+646 VGSKTVSQCKNFYFN

-695 ASEEAAFPPVVED
+695 ASEETAFPPVVED
-708 EEMEASGASGNEEEM
+708 EEMEASGVSGNEEEM

-728 ALHTSGNEVPRGECS
+728 ALHASGNEVPRGECS

-759 PRTEAAKDTGQ
+759 PRTEAAKDAAQ
-770 NGPKPPPGPG
+770 NGPKPPPTPG
-780 SDVPPAEPP
+780 ADAPPPEPP
-789 TPPPED
+789 SPPPED
-795 ALAPTE
+795 APAPSE
-801 PTPAPEATGP
+801 PAPAPEAACP
-811 PTPPPAP
+811 PASPPAP
-818 ASPTAPPPVVPKEEK
+818 ASPAAAPAVVPKEEK
-833 EEEDA
+833 EEEAA
-838 AAPLAVAEEE
+838 AAPSAEEGEE
-848 QKPPVAQELAVDVG
+848 QKPPAAPELAADVG

-872 AEPIKSECKQE
+872 SEPIKSECKEE
-883 AAEEGPDKG
+883 AAEEGPAKVKG
-892 KGGSEASAE
+892 TEAAAE
-901 AVPEGALKVEKKE
+901 AAPEGALQVEKKE
-914 GGGPGGKGP
+914 GGGPGGKGLA
-923 SAKGAGAPQDSDSSA
+923 AKGSGAPQDSDSSA

-967 SDTRANVSPQKP
+967 SDARTNASPQKP

-992 PPIQVSKVHEP
+992 PPIQVTKAHEP
-1003 PQEDTAPPAP
+1003 PREDAAPPKPAVPAP
-1013 PPPQPLQP
+1013 PPPQHLQP
-1021 ENDTPQQ
+1021 ESDSPQQ
-1028 PSSSPRGKSRSPVP
+1028 PGSSPRGKSRSPVP
-1042 PADKEAEKPVFFP
+1042 PAEKEAEKPVFFP
-1055 AFAPDGQKLPT
+1055 AFAAEGQKLPT
-1066 EPPCWTSGLP
+1066 DPSCWTSGLP

-1086 ASPHAPDPSAFSY
+1086 ASPHAPDPLAFSY
-1099 APPGHPLPLGLHDS
+1099 APPDTCPAGHPLPLGLHDS
-1113 VRPVLPRPPTISN
+1113 ARPVLPRPPTISN

-1141 RQMSAIS
+1141 RQMGAVS

-1170 TMGLPLAMDPK
+1170 TMGLPLTMDPK

-1242 SPITYRGS
+1242 GPVTYRGS

-1274 SRLDRSREDSL
+1274 SRLDRSREDGL

-1319 SGPAHET
+1319 SGPPHET

-1384 YVEAQEDYLR
+1384 YVEAQEDYQR

-1487 GTSSAGPK
+1487 STSSTGSK

-1507 RTFPPVHPLDVM
+1507 RTFPAVHPLDVM
-1519 ADARALERACYEESL
+1519 ADTRALERACYEESL
-1534 KSRPGAAGSSGG
+1534 KSRPGAVSSSGG

-1570 EHGAPFAG
+1570 DHAAPFAS

-1615 REIAKSPHSA
+1615 REIAKSPHSTV
-1625 MPEHHPHPISPY
+1625 PEHHPHPMSPY

-1655 LAFDPASIPRGIP
+1655 LAFDPTSIPRGIP

-1750 ATGPRGIIDLSQVPH
+1750 TAGPRGIIDLSQVPH

-1807 PTHLTKPSATSASE
+1807 PTHLTKPTASASSERE
-1821 RERERDREREREK
+1821 RERERDREK
-1834 SILTSTATVEHAP
+1834 SILASATTVEHAP
-1847 IWRPGTEQSSG
+1847 IWRPGTEQS
-1858 GGGGGGGG
+1858 GGGGG
-1866 GSGSRPASHSHSH
+1866 GSGGSRPASHSHSH
-1879 QHSPISPRSQDAIQ
+1879 QHSPISPRTQDAIQ
-1893 QRPSVLHNTGMKG
+1893 QRPSVLHNTGMKN
-1906 IITSVEPSTPT
+1906 IVSSVEPSTPT

-1931 RPAATFPPTT
+1931 RPAATFPPAT

-1950 GVYPTLMEP
+1950 GVYPTLLEP
-1959 VLLPKEAPRVARPER
+1959 VLLPKEAPRVTRPER
-1974 PRADAGHAFLAKP
+1974 PRADAGHTFLAKP
-1987 PARTGLEPA
+1987 PARAGLEPA
-1996 SSPSKGSEPRPLAPP
+1996 SSPGKGSEPRPLAPP
-2011 GSSHTAIARTP
+2011 GSGHAAIARAP
-2022 AKSLAP
+2022 AKGLTP
-2028 HHTSP
+2028 HHASP
-2033 DQPAPASAA
+2033 DQPAPPASAS

-2092 GSLANDSPP
+2092 GSLANDSPR
-2101 DGYHGGSYSPDGVE
+2101 DGYHGGGYSPDGVE

-2144 GDLRHKQPGPGKLGG
+2144 GDLRHKQPGPGKLSG

-2174 SSSSPLLQT
+2174 PSSSPLLQT

-2244 YLPPPDHGAPARGS
+2244 YLPAPDHGAPARGS

-2271 KTSALGSSEDAIEP
+2271 KTSALGSSEDGIEP

-2298 RSAMYPLLYRDGEQ
+2298 RSTMYPLLYRDGEQ
-2312 AEPSRMGSKSP
+2312 AEPRMGSKSP

-2409 ALMGKYDQWEEP
+2409 ALM
-2421 PLSANAFNPLN
+2421 
-2432 ASASLPA
+2432 
-2439 AIPITAAD
+2439 
-2447 GRSEHALTSPGGGG
+2447 GGGG

>member
-37 VGLLEYQHHPRDYTP
+37 VGLLEYQHHPRDYAS

-88 SHSYLPELGKSEIE
+88 SHAYLPELGKAEME

-124 LAAGQ
+124 LATGQ
-129 PGGSEDLSKD
+129 PGGSEDLTKD

-158 PELELVPP
+158 AELELVPP

-269 NIKIRKIQTRKEKD
+269 NIKI
-283 IHMNNT
+283 
-289 SRNQAMRKKLILYF
+289 NQAMRKKLILYF

-330 KVERIENNP
+330 KVERIESNP

-369 QRVGQRGSG
+369 QSRVGQRGSG

-514 QQQMPRSN
+514 QQQQQQQQMPRSS
-522 QEEKEE
+522 QEEKDE
-528 KEKDK
+528 KEK
-533 EAEKEEEKPDVEN
+533 EGEKEEEKPEVEN
-546 DKEELSKEKTDD
+546 DKEELIKEKTDD

-646 VSSKTVSQCKNFYFN
+646 VGSKTVSQCKNFYFN

-677 KMEKERNARR
+677 RMEKERNARR

-695 ASEEAAFPPVVED
+695 ASEEAAFQPAVED
-708 EEMEASGASGNEEEM
+708 EEMEASGGSGNEEEM

-728 ALHTSGNEVPRGECS
+728 ALHASGSEVPRGECS

-759 PRTEAAKDTGQ
+759 PRAEAAKDTGQ
-770 NGPKPPPGPG
+770 NGPKPLPAPGADGPPP
-780 SDVPPAEPP
+780 EPP

-795 ALAPTE
+795 APAPAE
-801 PTPAPEATGP
+801 PAQAPEAAGP

-818 ASPTAPPPVVPKEEK
+818 VSPSAPPPVVPKEEK
-833 EEEDA
+833 EEEAA
-838 AAPLAVAEEE
+838 AAPPAEEGDE
-848 QKPPVAQELAVDVG
+848 QKPPVAEELVTEAG
-862 KTEEPGEAPP
+862 KADEPGAAPEEPV
-872 AEPIKSECKQE
+872 KSECKEEAEAGPDPGEGTE
-883 AAEEGPDKG
+883 AAL
-892 KGGSEASAE
+892 EAT
-901 AVPEGALKVEKKE
+901 PEGALKAEKKE
-914 GGGPGGKGP
+914 GAGGRAPA
-923 SAKGAGAPQDSDSSA
+923 AKGSGAPQDSDSSA

-959 RPSLLTPT
+959 RPSLLTPAG
-967 SDTRANVSPQKP
+967 DPRANTSPQKP

-992 PPIQVSKVHEP
+992 PPIQVTKVHEP
-1003 PQEDTAPPAP
+1003 LREDAAPPKPAPPAP
-1013 PPPQPLQP
+1013 PPPQHLQP
-1021 ENDTPQQ
+1021 EADAPQQ
-1028 PSSSPRGKSRSPVP
+1028 PSSSPRGKSRSPAP
-1042 PADKEAEKPVFFP
+1042 PAEKEAEKPTFFP
-1055 AFAPDGQKLPT
+1055 AFAADTQKLPG

-1076 FPVPPREVIK
+1076 FPLPTREVIK

-1099 APPGHPLPLGLHDS
+1099 APPGHPLPLGLPDS
-1113 VRPVLPRPPTISN
+1113 ARPVLPRPPTISN
-1126 PPPLISSTK
+1126 PPPLISSAK

-1141 RQMSAIS
+1141 RHMGAIS

-1156 VPYSEHAKAPVGPI
+1156 VPYSEHAKAPVGPV

-1217 RGTSLGSVPGGSIT
+1217 RGTALGSVPGGSIT
-1231 KGIPSTRVPSE
+1231 KGTPSTRVPPE
-1242 SPITYRGS
+1242 SPVTYRGS

-1274 SRLDRSREDSL
+1274 SRLERSREDGL

-1294 KKGHVLSYEGGM
+1294 KKGHVLSYEGGL

-1319 SGPAHET
+1319 SGPPHET

-1408 PPPPPRDLAEAYKAR
+1408 PPPPRDLAEAYKTR

-1487 GTSSAGPK
+1487 GASSAGSK

-1507 RTFPPVHPLDVM
+1507 RTFPAVHPLDVL
-1519 ADARALERACYEESL
+1519 ADARALERACYEETL
-1534 KSRPGAAGSSGG
+1534 KSRPGAASTSGG
-1546 SITRGAPVIVPELGK
+1546 SIARGAPVIVPELGK
-1561 PRQSPLTYE
+1561 PRQSPLAYE
-1570 EHGAPFAG
+1570 DHGAPFAS

-1615 REIAKSPHSA
+1615 REIAKSPHSSV
-1625 MPEHHPHPISPY
+1625 PEHHPHPISPY

-1655 LAFDPASIPRGIP
+1655 LAFDPTSIPRGIP

-1719 QMHHNAATAMAQR
+1719 QMHHNAATAVAQR

-1740 PRESSLALNY
+1740 PRESSLALSY
-1750 ATGPRGIIDLSQVPH
+1750 AAGPRGIIDLSQVPH

-1778 TAMDRLAYLPTAPQH
+1778 TAMDRLAYLPTAPQP
-1793 FSSRLSSSPLSPGG
+1793 FSSRPSSSPLSPGG
-1807 PTHLTKPSATSASE
+1807 PTHLTKPTTTSSSE
-1821 RERERDREREREK
+1821 RERERERDK
-1834 SILTSTATVEHAP
+1834 SILTATTTVEHAP

-1858 GGGGGGGG
+1858 GGGGGG
-1866 GSGSRPASHSHSH
+1866 SSRPASHSHAH
-1879 QHSPISPRSQDAIQ
+1879 QHSPISPRTQDALQ
-1893 QRPSVLHNTGMKG
+1893 QRPSVLHNAGVKG

-1917 VLRWARS
+1917 VLRS

-1931 RPAATFPPTT
+1931 RPAATFPPAT
-1941 HCPLGGTLD
+1941 HCPLGSTLD
-1950 GVYPTLMEP
+1950 GVYPALMEP

-1974 PRADAGHAFLAKP
+1974 PRADTGHAFLAKP
-1987 PARTGLEPA
+1987 PARSGLEPA

-2011 GSSHTAIARTP
+2011 GSSHTAIARTA

-2028 HHTSP
+2028 RHASP
-2033 DQPAPASAA
+2033 DQPAPPASAA
-2042 DLHREKTQ
+2042 DPHREKTQ

-2084 HDKGPREG
+2084 HDKGAREG
-2092 GSLANDSPP
+2092 GSLANGSPR
-2101 DGYHGGSYSPDGVE
+2101 DGYHGSSYSPDGVE

-2131 PKHLEELDKSHLE
+2131 PRHLEELDKSHPE
-2144 GDLRHKQPGPGKLGG
+2144 GELRPKQPGPVKLGA
-2159 EAAHLPHLRPLPESQ
+2159 EATHLPNLRPLPESQ
-2174 SSSSPLLQT
+2174 PASSPLLQT
-2183 TPGVKGHQRVVT
+2183 APGVKGHQRVVT

-2216 SAPLPAPLYSFP
+2216 PAPLPAPLYSFP

-2236 LRRPPSDL
+2236 LRRPPSEL
-2244 YLPPPDHGAPARGS
+2244 YLPPPARGS

-2271 KTSALGSSEDAIEP
+2271 KTSVLAGGEDGIEP
-2285 VSPPEGMAEPGHP
+2285 VSPPEGLTEPGHP
-2298 RSAMYPLLYRDGEQ
+2298 RSAVYPLLYRDGEQ
-2312 AEPSRMGSKSP
+2312 TEPSRMGSKSP
-2323 GNTSQPPA
+2323 GNTGQPPA

-2409 ALMGKYDQWEEP
+2409 ALMGKYDHWEEPP

-2439 AIPITAAD
+2439 AMPITAAD
-2447 GRSEHALTSPGGGG
+2447 GRSDHALTSPGGGG
-2461 KAKVSGRPSSRKAKS
+2461 KTKVSGRPSSRKAKS

-2538 PPPPGLPAGSGPLA
+2538 PPPPGLAAGSGPLA